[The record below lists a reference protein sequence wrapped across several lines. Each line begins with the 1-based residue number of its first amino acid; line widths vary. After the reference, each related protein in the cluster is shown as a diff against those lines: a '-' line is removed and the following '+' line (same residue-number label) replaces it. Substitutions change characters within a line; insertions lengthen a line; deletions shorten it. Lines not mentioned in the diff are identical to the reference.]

1 MDWNTNLFWCI
12 IGVIG
17 GAIVSTFFYLIN
29 IKRKRLLCIIN
40 TTPIVYNKISKLK
53 GVTISHD
60 NKPIHAL
67 YVTKIDIKNIGNSII
82 EPSDF
87 APVEPLY
94 LITSGTF
101 FTDEN
106 SSSKIKTNKNFNN
119 AHVTYVN
126 DRTNKICIKS
136 VINFDYIA
144 KKETITITLF
154 HSDEIYFHGKLKD
167 GKIIKNERENQ
178 KMTLTYMIFSTFI
191 TILSCIIMSLFANLL
206 YTIKVLIH
214 CLL

>member
-12 IGVIG
+12 VGVIG

-29 IKRKRLLCIIN
+29 IKRKRLLCIID
-40 TTPIVYNKISKLK
+40 TTPIVSNKISKLK
-53 GVTISHD
+53 GVTISYD
-60 NKPIHAL
+60 NKPIHDL
-67 YVTKIDIKNIGNSII
+67 NVTKIDIKNIGNSII

-106 SSSKIKTNKNFNN
+106 SSSKIETNKNFNN

-154 HSDEIYFHGKLKD
+154 HSGEIYLHGKLKD

-178 KMTLTYMIFSTFI
+178 KIALKNMISSIFI
-191 TILSCIIMSLFANLL
+191 SILSCIILSLYLQIF
-206 YTIKVLIH
+206 Y
-214 CLL
+214 